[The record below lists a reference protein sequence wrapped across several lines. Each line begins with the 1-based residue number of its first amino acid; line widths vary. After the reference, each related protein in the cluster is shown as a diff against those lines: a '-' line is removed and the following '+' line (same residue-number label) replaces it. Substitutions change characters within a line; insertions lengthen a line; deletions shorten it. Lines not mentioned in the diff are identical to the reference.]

1 MMKSI
6 YNFFDTMT
14 RAVAAHRMSQMGYHE
29 QAKRLMCNDR

>member
-14 RAVAAHRMSQMGYHE
+14 RVVAAHRMMNLGYHE
-29 QAKRLMCNDR
+29 QAKRLMCDDR